1 MSTNTT
7 ENLENE
13 VEETTEIEIEI
24 EEAPVEEKQEPEA
37 KVEEAVEEPKAEPEP
52 EPEPEVKEE
61 NSDAEIDK
69 YSAGVQKR
77 IDQLTKQYR
86 DEERA
91 RQEAQGLQEEAVKYA
106 EKIKEENEKL
116 RKSLEDNEGV
126 LLTQA
131 KTRIEAQ
138 LEQAKAQYKTAY
150 EAGDPDEL
158 LKAQSELTRLQNE
171 EYRVNNFKPAKREE
185 AEPVPTA
192 APKQEAQPE
201 PAKPPQRAL
210 DWADKNPWFMQDKRM
225 TGFAYG
231 VHEELVTKGVEPN
244 SEQYYNEIDAAMKE
258 AFPNK
263 FEVAAEE
270 SAPPQPQAGNVVA
283 PPSRTSKKPRKVKL
297 TPSAAALAKRLG
309 LTAEQYAAQLMKDN
323 G

>member
-1 MSTNTT
+1 MSTNTA

-13 VEETTEIEIEI
+13 VEETTEIEVEI
-24 EEAPVEEKQEPEA
+24 EETPVEEKQEPET
-37 KVEEAVEEPKAEPEP
+37 KVEEQVEAPEP
-52 EPEPEVKEE
+52 ESEPTEKPTEE

-91 RQEAQGLQEEAVKYA
+91 RQEAQSIQEEAVKYA
-106 EKIKEENEKL
+106 EKVKEENEKL

-171 EYRVNNFKPAKREE
+171 EYRVSNFKPAKREE
-185 AEPVPTA
+185 PEPVPTE

-231 VHEELVTKGVEPN
+231 VHEELLTKGVEPN
-244 SEQYYNEIDAAMKE
+244 SEEYYNEIDAAMKE
-258 AFPNK
+258 AFPSK

-270 SAPPQPQAGNVVA
+270 SAPPQSQAGNVVA

>member
-1 MSTNTT
+1 MSTNTA

-13 VEETTEIEIEI
+13 VEETTEIEVEI
-24 EEAPVEEKQEPEA
+24 EETPVEEKQEVEA
-37 KVEEAVEEPKAEPEP
+37 KAEIEAKEPE
-52 EPEPEVKEE
+52 
-61 NSDAEIDK
+61 NSVDSPDEEIDK

-106 EKIKEENEKL
+106 QQVKDENEKL
-116 RKSLEDNEGV
+116 RKSLEDNES
-126 LLTQA
+126 LIINQA
-131 KTRIEAQ
+131 KTRVDAQ
-138 LEQAKAQYKTAY
+138 LAQAQAQYKNAY

-171 EYRVNNFKPAKREE
+171 DYRISNYKAPKREE
-185 AEPVPTA
+185 P
-192 APKQEAQPE
+192 APEATKQEAQAE
-201 PAKPPQRAL
+201 PPKPPQRAL
-210 DWADKNPWFMQDKRM
+210 DWADKNTWFMQDKRM

-270 SAPPQPQAGNVVA
+270 SASPQPQAGNVVA

>member
-1 MSTNTT
+1 MSTNTA

-13 VEETTEIEIEI
+13 VEETTEIEVEI
-24 EEAPVEEKQEPEA
+24 EETPVEEKQEVEA
-37 KVEEAVEEPKAEPEP
+37 KAESEAKEPE
-52 EPEPEVKEE
+52 
-61 NSDAEIDK
+61 NSVDSPDEEIDK

-106 EKIKEENEKL
+106 QQVKDENEKL
-116 RKSLEDNEGV
+116 RKSLEDNES
-126 LLTQA
+126 LIINQA
-131 KTRIEAQ
+131 KTRVDAQ
-138 LEQAKAQYKTAY
+138 LAQAQAQYKSAY

-171 EYRVNNFKPAKREE
+171 DYRISNYKAPKREE
-185 AEPVPTA
+185 P
-192 APKQEAQPE
+192 APEATKQEAQAE
-201 PAKPPQRAL
+201 PPKPPQRAL
-210 DWADKNPWFMQDKRM
+210 DWADKNTWFMQDKRM

-231 VHEELVTKGVEPN
+231 VHEELVAKGVEPN
-244 SEQYYNEIDAAMKE
+244 SEQYYSEIDAAMKE

-263 FEVAAEE
+263 FEVDAEE

-309 LTAEQYAAQLMKDN
+309 LTAEQYAAQLMKDS
-323 G
+323 

>member
-1 MSTNTT
+1 MSTNTA

-13 VEETTEIEIEI
+13 VEETTAIEVEI
-24 EEAPVEEKQEPEA
+24 EETPVEEKQEVET
-37 KVEEAVEEPKAEPEP
+37 KVEEPEAEAET
-52 EPEPEVKEE
+52 ETE

-91 RQEAQGLQEEAVKYA
+91 RQEAQSIQEEAVKYA
-106 EKIKEENEKL
+106 EKVKEENEKL
-116 RKSLEDNEGV
+116 RKSLEDNES
-126 LLTQA
+126 LIINQA
-131 KTRIEAQ
+131 KTRVDAQ
-138 LEQAKAQYKTAY
+138 LAQAQAQYKAAY

-171 EYRVNNFKPAKREE
+171 DYRISNYK
-185 AEPVPTA
+185 
-192 APKQEAQPE
+192 APKKEEPAPEVPKPEAQPE
-201 PAKPPQRAL
+201 AAKPPQRAL
-210 DWADKNPWFMQDKRM
+210 DWADKNTWFMQDKRM

-231 VHEELVTKGVEPN
+231 VHEELLTKGVEPN

-263 FEVAAEE
+263 FEVAVEE

-297 TPSAAALAKRLG
+297 TPTAAALAKRLG
-309 LTAEQYAAQLMKDN
+309 LTAEQYAAQLMKDS
-323 G
+323 

>member
-1 MSTNTT
+1 MSTNTA

-13 VEETTEIEIEI
+13 VEETTEIEVEI
-24 EEAPVEEKQEPEA
+24 EETPVEEKQEVET
-37 KVEEAVEEPKAEPEP
+37 KVEEKVEEKAE
-52 EPEPEVKEE
+52 EPEPEVNTE
-61 NSDAEIDK
+61 NSDEEIDK
-69 YSAGVQKR
+69 YSAGVQRR
-77 IDQLTKQYR
+77 IDQLTKKYR
-86 DEERA
+86 DEETA
-91 RQEAQGLQEEAVKYA
+91 REKAQNLQEEAVKYA
-106 EKIKEENEKL
+106 EKVKEENEQL

-126 LLTQA
+126 LLSQA

-138 LEQAKAQYKTAY
+138 IAQANANYKTAY

-171 EYRVNNFKPAKREE
+171 EYRVSNYKAPKRE
-185 AEPVPTA
+185 APQPVPTE

-201 PAKPPQRAL
+201 VPKPPQRAL
-210 DWADKNPWFMQDKRM
+210 DWADKNTWFMQDKRM

-244 SEQYYNEIDAAMKE
+244 SEQYYSEIDAAMKE

-297 TPSAAALAKRLG
+297 TPTAAALAKRLG
-309 LTAEQYAAQLMKDN
+309 LTAEQYAAQLMKDS
-323 G
+323 